1 MTSEPFLEPDPSR
14 CALFPIKHQHL
25 YDMYLKHVKM
35 FWHSGEIDFKEDVQ
49 DWKDKLSEQERK
61 YISHV
66 LAFFASAENSVMD
79 NLALRFMK
87 DVPVRE
93 VQHFYAVQLFME
105 SVHSETY
112 SRIIDVLLGSMD
124 ASPDE
129 IAAEKKRLFEAV
141 NTVETIK
148 AKTEWA
154 KKWIDDNEAS
164 FAERLLAFICM
175 EGIGFIGSFVSIF
188 WLKKRGLLPG
198 LTFSNDL
205 ISRDESLHR
214 LFGIEVYRMLTH
226 KLDRKRII
234 EIVTSFVDLE
244 LNFVQEALDVALI
257 GMNQKDMCEY
267 IRFIADYLL
276 QELGQAPH
284 YGAKNPFDWMMMQ
297 GMSDKNNF
305 FEKRTTNYQK
315 SVSEKTFTTDL
326 SVFD

>member
-1 MTSEPFLEPDPSR
+1 
-14 CALFPIKHQHL
+14 
-25 YDMYLKHVKM
+25 MYLHHVKM
-35 FWHSGEIDFKEDVQ
+35 FWHSGEIDFKDDVVH
-49 DWKDKLSEQERK
+49 WREKLSDQERK

-79 NLALRFMK
+79 NLALRFIK
-87 DVPVRE
+87 DVPVKE
-93 VQHFYAVQLFME
+93 VQHFYCVQLFME

-112 SRIIDVLLGSMD
+112 SRIIDVLLSASD
-124 ASPDE
+124 ASPQA

-141 NTVETIK
+141 DTVESIK
-148 AKTEWA
+148 AKTVWA
-154 KKWIDDNEAS
+154 KKWIEDNEAS

-214 LFGIEVYRMLTH
+214 LFGIEVYHQLQN
-226 KLDRKRII
+226 KLPRQRVLD
-234 EIVTSFVDLE
+234 IVTSFVDLE
-244 LNFVQEALDVALI
+244 INFVREALDIALI

-276 QELGQAPH
+276 QELGEAPF
-284 YGAKNPFDWMMMQ
+284 YGAKNPFDWMVMQ

-305 FEKRTTNYQK
+305 FEKRTTNYQIPI
-315 SVSEKTFTTDL
+315 SEKTFTTDAAIL
-326 SVFD
+326 D

>member
-1 MTSEPFLEPDPSR
+1 MSEPLLTPDPSR
-14 CALFPIKHQHL
+14 CALFPLKYPRL
-25 YDMYLKHVKM
+25 YEMYLKHVKM
-35 FWHSGEIDFKEDVQ
+35 FWHSGEIEFTQDMI
-49 DWKDKLSEQERK
+49 DWKDKLSAQERK
-61 YISHV
+61 YISHI

-87 DVPVRE
+87 DVPVKE
-93 VQHFYAVQLFME
+93 VGHFFAVQLFME

-112 SRIIDVLLGSMD
+112 SRIIDVLLSASD
-124 ASPDE
+124 ASPQE
-129 IAAEKKRLFEAV
+129 IEKEKLRLFEAV
-141 NTVETIK
+141 DKVETIK
-148 AKTEWA
+148 AKTTWA

-175 EGIGFIGSFVSIF
+175 EGIGFVGSFASIF

-205 ISRDESLHR
+205 ISKDESLHR
-214 LFGIEVYRMLTH
+214 LFGIMLYDLLIH
-226 KLDRKRII
+226 KLSRARIL

-244 LNFVQEALDVALI
+244 LAFVKEALDVNLI
-257 GMNQKDMCEY
+257 GMNQVDMCEY

-276 QELGQAPH
+276 QELGEKPH
-284 YGAKNPFDWMMMQ
+284 YHAKNPFDWMMMQ

-315 SVSEKTFTTDL
+315 PLSEKAFSTDL
-326 SVFD
+326 SLLD